1 MKYPKLILASSSPRR
16 KKLLRQVGLS
26 FIVRPSAAEE
36 HFRSTESPAQNA
48 KRIAL
53 EKALNVRDSLK
64 SGIIVGADT
73 IVVLGKT
80 ILGKPRDKEEAQRML
95 RMLSG
100 KTHQVYT
107 GFALVDVKTGK
118 RYAGVEKTSVTFRK
132 LSTDEIRRY
141 VASGSPMDK
150 AGAYGIQD
158 DYGAVFVE
166 KVEGCFYNVM
176 GFPLSRFFTVLK
188 QFVRDHK
195 RRKPR

>member
-1 MKYPKLILASSSPRR
+1 MK
-16 KKLLRQVGLS
+16 
-26 FIVRPSAAEE
+26 PSNAEE
-36 HFRSTESPAQNA
+36 RFRSTESPAQNA

-53 EKALNVRDSLK
+53 EKALTVQDSLK
-64 SGIIVGADT
+64 SGIIIGADT

-80 ILGKPRDKEEAQRML
+80 ILSKPRDKKDAQRML

-107 GFALVDVKTGK
+107 GFALVDVKTGR

-132 LSTDEIRRY
+132 LSADEIRSY

-188 QFVRDHK
+188 RFVRDHK

>member
-16 KKLLRQVGLS
+16 KKLLRQIGLS
-26 FIVRPSAAEE
+26 FIVKPSNAEE
-36 HFRSTESPAQNA
+36 RFRSTESPAQNA

-53 EKALNVRDSLK
+53 EKALTVQDSLK
-64 SGIIVGADT
+64 SGIIIGADT

-80 ILGKPRDKEEAQRML
+80 ILSKPRDKKDAQRML

-107 GFALVDVKTGK
+107 GFALVDVKTGR

-132 LSTDEIRRY
+132 LSADEIRSY

-188 QFVRDHK
+188 RFVRDHK